1 MRRHFVRIHKIKLY
15 NYRQYYGEQIINIPP
30 DGKIVILRGENGA
43 GKTNLINGLTWC
55 LYNEETN
62 IKELINDKAIS
73 DAKQGSNI
81 EMFIELHF
89 DHDGISHIL
98 KRLIIAKKNL
108 DNSLKMDKESK
119 LDKMRDG
126 TQETIKEEIQ
136 IDNYINNILNE
147 SVKNYFFFD
156 GARIETFTR
165 DDHNKD
171 VEKAIKHL
179 LKIDT
184 IKRAKDHIHAVIK
197 DITNS
202 IGDERSDGTIEGIKT
217 EISKI
222 DDEIKFCSDE
232 LSSLSTD
239 ISDADRDIENTE
251 KEIKHIEQNSLY
263 KEKKSENQNKRDE
276 KQAQLNE
283 KESVL
288 KIKLKNAYVCF
299 ASTLLD
305 DALQV
310 IRYEADK
317 TRFPVEVIKA
327 ILTET
332 LDHDVCYICE
342 EPLRPENKES
352 LLLRR
357 DKIVSEGDTSTNFLN
372 LSTRFTSGRK
382 EAEKVYQD
390 IKNLKMHIND
400 YVKEIEGYDEVI
412 AKCDSMITDELPD
425 IKEHKDMLKKLKEVR
440 DHKREQ
446 KTRVED
452 KVTSLEQ
459 DKKNKE
465 KEHID
470 KVKELSRFNSE
481 RDKLSMSYKIR
492 DELEKLYS
500 TYERTEIP
508 KINDKTKE
516 IFDCIIHK
524 KDVFKNI
531 FIDKDYKINVNR
543 EFNDDNILKQL
554 SYGERQILSLSLI
567 LALAKV
573 SGDQGPFVM
582 DTPMG
587 NLDPIHRQKLIK
599 NIPVYVSQLFLLVTS
614 SEFTEDLHDI
624 CAEHISTI
632 YKLNTV
638 ADGMTKIKQES

>member
-1 MRRHFVRIHKIKLY
+1 MRIHKIKLY
-15 NYRQYYGEQIINIPP
+15 NYRQYYGEQIINVPSN
-30 DGKIVILRGENGA
+30 GKIVILRGENGA

-73 DAKQGSNI
+73 DAKPGSNVD
-81 EMFIELHF
+81 MLIELHF

-98 KRLIIAKKNL
+98 GRRVVAKKNL
-108 DNSLKMDKESK
+108 DNSLKIDKESK

-126 TQETIKEEIQ
+126 TKETVQEEIQ

-197 DITNS
+197 DITNL
-202 IGDERSDGTIEGIKT
+202 IGDDKSDGVIEGIKA

-222 DDEIKFCSDE
+222 DDEVKLCSDE
-232 LSSLSTD
+232 FSSLSTD
-239 ISDADRDIENTE
+239 ISAVDKDIENTE
-251 KEIKHIEQNSLY
+251 KEIKHIEQNSLH
-263 KEKKSENQNKRDE
+263 KEKKIENQNRRNE
-276 KQAQLNE
+276 KQEQLYK
-283 KESVL
+283 KESAL
-288 KIKLKNAYVCF
+288 KSQLKNAYVCF
-299 ASTLLD
+299 ASKLLD

-310 IRYEADK
+310 IQHEAA
-317 TRFPVEVIKA
+317 TRFPPEVIKD

-332 LDHDVCYICE
+332 LNHDVCYICE
-342 EPLRPENKES
+342 EPLKPGKKES
-352 LLLRR
+352 MQVRH
-357 DKIVSEGDTSTNFLN
+357 DKIASEGGTSPNFLS
-372 LSTRFTSGRK
+372 LSTSFTSIRK
-382 EAEKVYQD
+382 EAGRVYHD
-390 IKNLKMHIND
+390 IETLKMQINE
-400 YVKEIEGYDEVI
+400 YIKEIEGYEEII
-412 AKCDSMITDELPD
+412 AKCDAMIDGEKSD
-425 IKEHKDMLKKLKEVR
+425 IIPYKNMLKKLKEAR
-440 DHKREQ
+440 DERRDE
-446 KTRVED
+446 KTRLEE
-452 KVTSLEQ
+452 KIKSLEH

-465 KEHID
+465 KIYMD
-470 KVKELSRFNSE
+470 KVKEQNKFNSE
-481 RDKLSMSYKIR
+481 RNKLSMSYKIR

-500 TYERTEIP
+500 LYEKTEIP

-516 IFDCIIHK
+516 IFDCIIRK
-524 KDVFKNI
+524 KDVFKKI
-531 FIDKDYKINVNR
+531 FIDDEYKLNVNR
-543 EFNDDNILKQL
+543 EFSDHNILNQL

-573 SGDQGPFVM
+573 SGDRGPFVM

-587 NLDPIHRQKLIK
+587 NLDPIHRQKLIN
-599 NIPVYVSQLFLLVTS
+599 NIPEYVSQLFLLVTS
-614 SEFTEDLHDI
+614 SEFTADLHDL
-624 CAEHISTI
+624 CSQHISVI
-632 YKLNTV
+632 YNMNTV
-638 ADGMTKIKQES
+638 ADGMTKIEQES